1 MGIQGLLPLLKSIQR
16 PIELKKYSGETF
28 GVDAY
33 GWLHRG
39 AVPCAIDLAQGKP
52 TRKYVDFA
60 MNRVRMLKHF
70 GITPYLVFDGGF
82 LPSKAPTEAS
92 REKRREECR
101 KSGLE
106 LLKAGKPSQ
115 AHAELQKA
123 IDITPE
129 MARHLIEE
137 LKKANVPY
145 VVAPYEADPQL
156 VYLERQGLISGIL
169 SEDSDLLVFGA
180 KRLLTKLDQHGQCI
194 EINRRDFC
202 ACREVSLTGWTDAQ
216 FRQMAILSGCDY
228 LDSINNLGLKTAH
241 RMLRKHKTPER
252 VVRMLQFDGK
262 HRVPADYLTMF
273 HQAEQTF
280 LYQWVFCPKA
290 NELVHFT
297 EPSPDIKADELP
309 FIGPFI
315 EPEVARGIAIGDVN
329 PITKQKIVLRTPP
342 SPRKRTASG
351 TSIAVARQGQLPA
364 GKPIDSYMKNHGRIP
379 LGEMEPNCFTVDPTR
394 VAAITENGNRPIVY
408 PLPRPYLE
416 GTRPTSTISRAY
428 INQSEASS
436 RNSRRRTEP
445 VLNLLHSG
453 GNSQPRS
460 LRRQTTGPEINILG
474 TSDIN
479 APGNRGHSFTT
490 SSGRRSTRLGLD
502 TLRSSEIAGTINPA
516 RPPKKARLCDDAI
529 SEPSLGKEKSKFF
542 SPSGV
547 KNVAMK
553 KGKGYLMSDD
563 SIEDAL
569 RDLPDF
575 DGWGRLTKEK
585 KEVMV
590 YEEADAS
597 SAKTEMSKDDEL
609 CSKDDT
615 AETTSSI
622 QGNEPSNTQS
632 IMERFAYTPSTSSS
646 FPTYGH
652 GYSSTRSVS
661 VASGRNSLPGL
672 TPDSSTSFSSST
684 QPSTAKTTPATS
696 RMTPLQ
702 RLGAR
707 ALGRNK
713 QPPTPTTSTA
723 PQRQKRPSQGRPSI
737 DSFPINPAFVALP
750 PVDLEEV
757 EALHQP
763 VGSEDLMYPED
774 EDDETLGGQENVH
787 SGKEKKIKKPDLS
800 RFLFA

>member
-1 MGIQGLLPLLKSIQR
+1 VAGLLPLLKSIQR

-82 LPSKAPTEAS
+82 LPSKATTEAS
-92 REKRREECR
+92 REKRREGCR

-123 IDITPE
+123 IDVTPE

-137 LKKANVPY
+137 LKKADIPY

-156 VYLERQGLISGIL
+156 VYLERKGLISGIL

-273 HQAEQTF
+273 QQAEQTF

-297 EPSPDIKADELP
+297 EPGPDIKADELP

-329 PITKQKIVLRTPP
+329 PITKQKIVLRAPP

-351 TSIAVARQGQLPA
+351 TSIAVARQGRLPVD
-364 GKPIDSYMKNHGRIP
+364 KPIDSYMKNHGRIP

-416 GTRPTSTISRAY
+416 DTRPTSTISRAY

-445 VLNLLHSG
+445 VRNLLRSG
-453 GNSQPRS
+453 GNSQAPS
-460 LRRQTTGPEINILG
+460 LRRQTTGPEIDILG
-474 TSDIN
+474 SSNTNTPS
-479 APGNRGHSFTT
+479 NRGHSFT
-490 SSGRRSTRLGLD
+490 S
-502 TLRSSEIAGTINPA
+502 I
-516 RPPKKARLCDDAI
+516 RPPKKARLCDDAS
-529 SEPSLGKEKSKFF
+529 SEPSLAKEKSKFF
-542 SPSGV
+542 SPSNT
-547 KNVAMK
+547 KNIATK

-563 SIEDAL
+563 SIDDAL

-575 DGWGRLTKEK
+575 DGWSQSTKEK

-590 YEEADAS
+590 YEEADVS
-597 SAKTEMSKDDEL
+597 SDQTETSKDDEL
-609 CSKDDT
+609 HSKDNT
-615 AETTSSI
+615 AETTFSI
-622 QGNEPSNTQS
+622 QGNETSNS
-632 IMERFAYTPSTSSS
+632 RNIMERFAYTPSSSSS
-646 FPTYGH
+646 FPAYER
-652 GYSSTRSVS
+652 GYSSAQSVS
-661 VASGRNSLPGL
+661 VASSRNSLPGL
-672 TPDSSTSFSSST
+672 TPDSSVASTSFSSST

-713 QPPTPTTSTA
+713 QPPTPTITA
-723 PQRQKRPSQGRPSI
+723 PRLQQRSSHGRPSI

-763 VGSEDLMYPED
+763 IGSEDLMYPGD
-774 EDDETLGGQENVH
+774 EDDEALEGQENVRL
-787 SGKEKKIKKPDLS
+787 GKEKKTKKPDLS